1 MAGVLLGKEVRKRK
15 TPQEK
20 IAIIQQT
27 MEPGMTVSHV
37 ARLHG
42 IQPSLL
48 FKWKKQYQEGSLTAV
63 AAGEDVVPASE
74 LAAAIKQINQLQRLL
89 GKKTMEVE
97 ILKEA
102 VEYAQSRKWIVN
114 RPGFPGECFICELRL
129 PDHRFRWKH

>member
-1 MAGVLLGKEVRKRK
+1 MSNTNANFEMPGILLGQEVRKRK

-27 MEPGMTVSHV
+27 MEPGMNVSHV

-74 LAAAIKQINQLQRLL
+74 LYCCS
-89 GKKTMEVE
+89 
-97 ILKEA
+97 EA
-102 VEYAQSRKWIVN
+102 G
-114 RPGFPGECFICELRL
+114 PGASAPSGQE
-129 PDHRFRWKH
+129 DDGS